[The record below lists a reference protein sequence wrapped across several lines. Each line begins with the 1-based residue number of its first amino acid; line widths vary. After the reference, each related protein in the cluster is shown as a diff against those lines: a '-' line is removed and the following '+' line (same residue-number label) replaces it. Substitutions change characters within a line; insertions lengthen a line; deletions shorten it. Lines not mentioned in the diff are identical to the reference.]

1 MLVSMRGK
9 LAIGIGVAI
18 FVAIGY
24 LLLPRAV
31 YAATLLFNDNFEG
44 YGEIFDGTSA
54 GVDASLNDGTLTTL
68 SANWNTYSDS
78 SSGVNHYEYSFG
90 TYPGGTDVK
99 TWTSVGTST
108 SVTDSS
114 LSLHTGLVYYANVR
128 VIDNAGN
135 TSDAA
140 SSDGQMVA
148 PTLSFGISPSSLTF
162 AHVNANNN
170 YTDSETTTLTT
181 STNAYGGYTVR
192 AVATSNLTGTA
203 GTIPNFSGGS
213 YASPNAWPSGTAG
226 FGYTSSDTSVQG
238 SNIFQ
243 ASPCPGGG
251 TYASPGCF
259 APYSQT
265 ATGDIIADN
274 TTGANGTSISN
285 EQFTITSRVTASGT
299 AQAGQY
305 ITTLIYNAAAIY

>member
-1 MLVSMRGK
+1 MMKGVKGK
-9 LAIGIGVAI
+9 LLVGIGLAIVAV
-18 FVAIGY
+18 FGY
-24 LLLPRAV
+24 LLLPQAT
-31 YAATLLFNDNFEG
+31 YAASLLFSDNFEG

-54 GVDASLNDGTLTTL
+54 GVDATLNDGTLTTL
-68 SANWNTYSDS
+68 SANWNTYTDS
-78 SSGVNHYEYSFG
+78 SSGVNHYEYSFS
-90 TYPGGTDVK
+90 TSPGGTDVK
-99 TWTSVGTST
+99 GWTSVGTST
-108 SVTDSS
+108 SVTDSG
-114 LSLHTGLVYYANVR
+114 LSLHTGIVYYSNVR

-162 AHVNANNN
+162 ARVNANNS
-170 YTDSETTTLTT
+170 YTDNQATTLTT

-192 AVATSNLTGTA
+192 AVATSNLTGSA
-203 GTIPNFSGGS
+203 GTIPNFSSGS
-213 YASPNAWPSGTAG
+213 YASPNAWPGGTAG

-251 TYASPGCF
+251 TFAAPGCF
-259 APYSQT
+259 APYSQSS
-265 ATGDIIADN
+265 TGDIIADN
-274 TTGANGTSISN
+274 TVGANGTSITN
-285 EQFTITSRVTASGT
+285 EQFTITSRVTASAT

-305 ITTLIYNAAAIY
+305 NTTLIYSAAAIY